1 MATHA
6 LAGTAAAHWY
16 DGLTRKHWATL
27 NGSFLGWIFDGYE
40 AMALIVVLGPMLHSL
55 LTPAEAKSFSVYAG
69 IVVGI
74 TLLGWAFGGVIG
86 GVLADYVGRKR
97 MMMWSIFL
105 YAIFSGLTAA
115 STGFVMLCVMRFLTG
130 LALGSE
136 WSTGVALVSE
146 TWPEN
151 ARTKGLGFL
160 QSGFGWGSLVAS
172 LVWFALSSTHPFGD
186 ESWRL
191 VFLVGALPAFVV
203 LYIRRGLDESE
214 KWQRAVRE
222 KRWAATPSDAQAT
235 AKKAGAD
242 NKRPFTL
249 KQLFTEPTALR
260 CILIFI
266 VLGIV
271 TNVGFW
277 AIATWL
283 PGTTARLAKAAGA
296 ADPGQWA
303 AAEAVLYTLGSI
315 VAYVLAGFI
324 IDVIGRRWFV
334 CLAFVGSL
342 IITYITYRL
351 ITTAVGMEI
360 AAPING
366 FFTLGCAYVWITI
379 YPGEVFTSTVRTS
392 ALSAIFSGSR
402 FVAWFFPIIAGGLIA
417 FFGGTSNLAVTVGS
431 VFVLGIILP
440 WFLPETKGKGMP
452 A

>member
-1 MATHA
+1 
-6 LAGTAAAHWY
+6 
-16 DGLTRKHWATL
+16 
-27 NGSFLGWIFDGYE
+27 
-40 AMALIVVLGPMLHSL
+40 
-55 LTPAEAKSFSVYAG
+55 
-69 IVVGI
+69 
-74 TLLGWAFGGVIG
+74 
-86 GVLADYVGRKR
+86 
-97 MMMWSIFL
+97 MMWSILL
-105 YAIFSGLTAA
+105 YALFSGLTAL

-172 LVWFALSSTHPFGD
+172 LVWFVLSATHPFGD

-191 VFLVGALPAFVV
+191 VFLVGAFPALVV

-222 KRWAATPSDAQAT
+222 KRWVATQIDGQTT
-235 AKKAGAD
+235 ASNTGTSG
-242 NKRPFTL
+242 KRPFTL

-260 CILIFI
+260 YILIFI

-283 PGTTARLAKAAGA
+283 PGTTAGLAKAAGA
-296 ADPGQWA
+296 ANPGQWA
-303 AAEAVLYTLGSI
+303 AAEAILYTLGSI

-334 CLAFVGSL
+334 CLSFVGGL
-342 IITYITYRL
+342 AITYVTYRM

-379 YPGEVFTSTVRTS
+379 YPCEVFTSTVRTS

-402 FVAWFFPIIAGGLIA
+402 FVAWFFPIIAGSLIA